1 MALKNAAPA
10 VTGDGAGFG
19 MRATAEC
26 GPKLAES
33 QGFRPD
39 FNGGRTMTGALLNR
53 ERLGAAGII
62 VRLMRECEA
71 LRTENQRL
79 RIAVRGFDI
88 QPESPF
94 PLLSGAEVVN
104 ILHPEAHQPT
114 ANNLDDT
121 TDADELLDA
130 LHRALGGF
138 EERQ

>member
-1 MALKNAAPA
+1 MEMKNPSRGEPA
-10 VTGDGAGFG
+10 GASISAQNQPSIDI
-19 MRATAEC
+19 R
-26 GPKLAES
+26 S
-33 QGFRPD
+33 QPQSQELRRLP
-39 FNGGRTMTGALLNR
+39 R
-53 ERLGAAGII
+53 ERLGAAGIM

-71 LRTENQRL
+71 LRAENQRF

-114 ANNLDDT
+114 ANNLNDT
-121 TDADELLDA
+121 TDADKILDA

-138 EERQ
+138 DERQ

>member
-1 MALKNAAPA
+1 MEMKNPSRGEPA
-10 VTGDGAGFG
+10 GASISAQNQPSIDT
-19 MRATAEC
+19 R
-26 GPKLAES
+26 S
-33 QGFRPD
+33 QPQSQELRRLP
-39 FNGGRTMTGALLNR
+39 R
-53 ERLGAAGII
+53 ERLGAAGIL
-62 VRLMRECEA
+62 VRLMREREA

-79 RIAVRGFDI
+79 RITMRGFDI

-114 ANNLDDT
+114 ANNLNDT

>member
-1 MALKNAAPA
+1 MTAA
-10 VTGDGAGFG
+10 TLD
-19 MRATAEC
+19 
-26 GPKLAES
+26 
-33 QGFRPD
+33 
-39 FNGGRTMTGALLNR
+39 R

-62 VRLMRECEA
+62 VRLMHECEA
-71 LRTENQRL
+71 LRAENQRL

-138 EERQ
+138 EERQCPASDLPASPSGRSAVATCR